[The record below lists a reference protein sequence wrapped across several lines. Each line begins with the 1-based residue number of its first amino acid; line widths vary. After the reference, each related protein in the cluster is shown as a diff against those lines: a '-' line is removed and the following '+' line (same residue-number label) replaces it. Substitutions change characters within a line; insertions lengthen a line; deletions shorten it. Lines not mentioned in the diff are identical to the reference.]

1 MKVSIL
7 IWNWIKAH
15 KIAVLVNG
23 FIWVGFVCY
32 MIFLSGPLF
41 ARFEVIPG
49 EANLVQMQLPAET
62 NNMKYNLDR
71 LITATGALE
80 IQGWAF
86 INGYNADYDHVFV
99 VLESTKATYIFDAS
113 TVYDWLVTGQYGG
126 PNLNLDWSGFTT
138 TIPLRKVKN
147 GTYTIGV
154 CVNRDGIMALQ
165 YSDKI
170 LTKSNTE
177 VKLIQ

>member
-1 MKVSIL
+1 M
-7 IWNWIKAH
+7 
-15 KIAVLVNG
+15 LVNG
-23 FIWVGFVCY
+23 LIWVGFVCY
-32 MIFLSGPLF
+32 VIFLAGPLF
-41 ARFEVIPG
+41 ARFEIIPG
-49 EANLVQMQLPAET
+49 EANLVQMPLPAET
-62 NNMKYNLDR
+62 NNMHYNLDR
-71 LITATGALE
+71 LITAKGALE

-86 INGYNADYDHVFV
+86 INGYSADDDHVFV
-99 VLESTKATYIFDAS
+99 VLKSTKASYIFDSS
-113 TVYDWLVTGQYGG
+113 TVWDNPVTAQYGG

-138 TIPLRKVKN
+138 TIPLRKIKN

-170 LTKSNTE
+170 LAKSNTD